1 MDPGQ
6 FETPWVEY
14 TKRMDPEKYVKFV
27 QCFDLLIQETN
38 LKEATSMLSIGIGKF
53 NRNDWFKW
61 VPPPLPQ
68 NIWKDLVLTFR
79 SWWIR
84 DFDSGKLITQD

>member
-27 QCFDLLIQETN
+27 QCFDLLIQETKI
-38 LKEATSMLSIGIGKF
+38 KETTSMLSIGIGKF

-61 VPPPLPQ
+61 VPPRCHKIYKKILC
-68 NIWKDLVLTFR
+68 
-79 SWWIR
+79 
-84 DFDSGKLITQD
+84 